1 MPLALVMMRTFSLAA
16 LALLLSLSS
25 VSLNAR
31 SANALSTSNAYV
43 DQAAVQADMLQTLN
57 DHRYSV
63 GAPTIGAD
71 PRVNAA
77 AQNHA
82 NYSSAN
88 GIMGHYETSGLPY
101 YTGYAPRDRLIAA
114 GWTTSFVSEVATG
127 GSSGVAGVNQLWDA
141 PYHRL
146 GMLHPNS
153 VSTGWGYSTI
163 GSRASTVGDFVYDFS
178 QRPVNFVRSPAAG
191 QAGIPTSWGGGESP
205 SPLPAGVSGPVG
217 YPIMVVYSAAQT
229 VTMRA
234 AEIVAPDGSRLPIY
248 YAPQQFEYDYQ
259 VIVPQKPLAAGTTYH
274 VRFDINV
281 NSVMTTNEWD
291 FTTAGG
297 ASGTTIPPVA
307 QIFHAAYQSESPW
320 PTIAPGTSTTL
331 TVKFQNTG
339 TATWQKGVAG
349 KQANLGLNGDTLTFA
364 SLGMNDGWLSANR
377 LATTSEATVSPGQ
390 TGTFT
395 FNVRAPM
402 TPGTYRLP
410 LRPVIDGVT
419 WMEDQGVYMVVVS
432 ASSYHSRWVSQSPYP
447 TLRAG
452 EISAPLTITFT
463 NAGSSSWV
471 KGVLGQ
477 EARLGVNLDDVT
489 WAALG
494 VSWPYASRV
503 AIQTEATVGSGQ
515 NATFTFQVKAPAM
528 PGVYS
533 IHLRPVI
540 DGVTWMED
548 EGVFLVV
555 TVIP

>member
-1 MPLALVMMRTFSLAA
+1 MKRPTSFAALV
-16 LALLLSLSS
+16 LLLALSS

-31 SANALSTSNAYV
+31 AADALSSASAEAS
-43 DQAAVQADMLQTLN
+43 QMAVQADMLQTLN
-57 DHRYSV
+57 NYRFAV
-63 GAPTIGAD
+63 GSPTIGAD
-71 PRVNAA
+71 ARVNAA

-88 GIMGHYETSGLPY
+88 NYLGHYETSGLPY
-101 YTGYAPRDRLIAA
+101 YTGYSARDRLIAA

-127 GSSGVAGVNQLWDA
+127 GSSGIAGVNQLWDA

-146 GMLHPNS
+146 GMMHPNS
-153 VSTGWGYSTI
+153 VSTGWGYSTV

-191 QAGIPTSWGGGESP
+191 QTSIPMSWNGQESP
-205 SPLPAGVSGPVG
+205 NPLPAGVSGPVG
-217 YPIMVVYSAAQT
+217 YPIMVVYSAGQN

-234 AEIVAPDGSRLPIY
+234 AEIVAPGGARLPIY

-259 VIVPQKPLAAGTTYH
+259 VIIPQRPLAAGTTYH

-297 ASGTTIPPVA
+297 SVASAPPA
-307 QIFHAAYQSESPW
+307 PSFHAAFQSESAW
-320 PTIAPGTSTTL
+320 PTLAPGTSASL

-349 KQANLGLNGDTLTFA
+349 KQANLGLNGDTLAFA
-364 SLGMNDGWLSANR
+364 NLGMNDGWLSANR
-377 LATTSEATVSPGQ
+377 LATTVESSVAPGQ

-395 FNVRAPM
+395 FNVRAPS
-402 TPGTYRLP
+402 TPGTYQLP

-419 WMEDQGVYMVVVS
+419 WMEDSGVFMVIVS
-432 ASSYHSRWVSQSPYP
+432 AWSYHSKWASQSAYP

-452 EISAPLTITFT
+452 ETSAPLTISFT
-463 NAGSSSWV
+463 NIGSSPWV

-477 EARLGVNLDDVT
+477 EARLGINLDDVT
-489 WAALG
+489 WASLG
-494 VSWPYASRV
+494 VNWPLQNRV
-503 AIQTEATVGSGQ
+503 AAQSEVTVASGQ
-515 NATFTFQVKAPAM
+515 TATFTFQVKAPM
-528 PGVYS
+528 TPGVYS

-548 EGVFLVV
+548 EGVFLVI
-555 TVIP
+555 TANP

>member
-1 MPLALVMMRTFSLAA
+1 
-16 LALLLSLSS
+16 
-25 VSLNAR
+25 
-31 SANALSTSNAYV
+31 
-43 DQAAVQADMLQTLN
+43 MLRTLN

-63 GAPTIGAD
+63 GAPTIAAD
-71 PRVNAA
+71 ARVNSA

-88 GIMGHYETSGLPY
+88 GVMGHYETAGLPY

-127 GSSGVAGVNQLWDA
+127 GNTAIAGVNQLWDA

-146 GMLHPNS
+146 GMMHPNS
-153 VSTGWGYSTI
+153 VATGWGYSTL
-163 GSRASTVGDFVYDFS
+163 GSRPSTVGDFVYDFS
-178 QRPVNFVRSPAAG
+178 QRPVNYVRSPAAG
-191 QAGIPTSWGGGESP
+191 QTGIPTSWSGGESP

-217 YPIMVVYSAAQT
+217 YPIMVVYSAGQS

-234 AEIVAPDGSRLPIY
+234 AELVTPGGARLPIY

-259 VIVPQKPLAAGTTYH
+259 VIIPQQPLAAGTAYH

-281 NSVMTTNEWD
+281 NGVMATNEWD

-297 ASGTTIPPVA
+297 AGGTTVPPSTPT
-307 QIFHAAYQSESPW
+307 FHAAFQSESAW
-320 PTIAPGTSTTL
+320 PTLAPGSSTTL

-349 KQANLGLNGDTLTFA
+349 QQANLGLNGDSLVFA
-364 SLGMNDGWLSANR
+364 NLGMNNGWLSANR
-377 LATTSEATVSPGQ
+377 LATTVESSVAPGQ

-395 FNVRAPM
+395 FSVRAPIA
-402 TPGTYRLP
+402 PGTYSLP

-419 WMEDQGVYMVVVS
+419 WMEDQGVFMVIVS
-432 ASSYHSRWVSQSPYP
+432 AASYHSKWVSESPYP
-447 TLRAG
+447 TLHAG
-452 EISAPLTITFT
+452 ELSAPLTLTFL
-463 NAGSSSWV
+463 NAGATPWT

-477 EARLGVNLDDVT
+477 EARLGINLDDVT
-489 WAALG
+489 WSSLG
-494 VSWPYASRV
+494 VGWPLPNRV
-503 AIQTEATVGSGQ
+503 ATQTEATVMAGQ
-515 NATFTFQVKAPAM
+515 TATFTFQVKAPAA

-555 TVIP
+555 TVTP

>member
-1 MPLALVMMRTFSLAA
+1 MKRTISFTA
-16 LALLLSLSS
+16 LALLLTLSS
-25 VSLNAR
+25 MGLNAR
-31 SANALSTSNAYV
+31 SADALSATSA
-43 DQAAVQADMLQTLN
+43 QAAQSAIQADMLQTLN
-57 DHRYSV
+57 DHRYAV

-71 PRVNAA
+71 ARVNAA

-88 GIMGHYETSGLPY
+88 GYMGHYETSGLPY
-101 YTGYAPRDRLIAA
+101 YTGYGPRDRLVGA
-114 GWTTSFVSEVATG
+114 GWSATFVSEVATG
-127 GSSGVAGVNQLWDA
+127 GSSGIAGVNQLWDA

-146 GMLHPNS
+146 AMLHPNS

-163 GSRASTVGDFVYDFS
+163 GSRGSTVGDFVYDFA
-178 QRPVNFVRSPAAG
+178 QRPVNYVRSPAAG

-217 YPIMVVYSAAQT
+217 YPIMVVYSAAQN

-259 VIVPQKPLAAGTTYH
+259 VIVPQRPLASGTTYH

-281 NSVMTTNEWD
+281 NGVMTTNEWD

-297 ASGTTIPPVA
+297 SGGSSVPSA
-307 QIFHAAYQSESPW
+307 QSFHAAFQSESAW
-320 PTIAPGTSTTL
+320 PTLAPGTSTTL
-331 TVKFQNTG
+331 TVTFQNTG

-349 KQANLGLNGDTLTFA
+349 KQANLGLNGDTLAFA
-364 SLGMNDGWLSANR
+364 SLGMNDGWISANR
-377 LATTSEATVSPGQ
+377 LATTVESSVGPGQ

-395 FNVRAPM
+395 FRVRAPA

-419 WMEDQGVYMVVVS
+419 WMEDSGVFMVIVS
-432 ASSYHSRWVSQSPYP
+432 ASSYHAKWAGQSAYP
-447 TLRAG
+447 TLRVG
-452 EISAPLTITFT
+452 QTSAPLTISFT
-463 NAGSSSWV
+463 NTGSSPWL

-477 EARLGVNLDDVT
+477 EARLGINLDDVT
-489 WAALG
+489 WASLG
-494 VSWPYASRV
+494 VNWPLQNRV
-503 AIQTEATVGSGQ
+503 AAQSEASVASGQ
-515 NATFTFQVKAPAM
+515 TATFTFQVKAPAT

-540 DGVTWMED
+540 DGTTWMED

-555 TVIP
+555 TVSP

>member
-1 MPLALVMMRTFSLAA
+1 MRKLALGS
-16 LALLLSLSS
+16 LALLLALPT
-25 VSLNAR
+25 VGLNAR
-31 SANALSTSNAYV
+31 SADALTATIAAPAQS
-43 DQAAVQADMLQTLN
+43 AVQVDMLQTLN
-57 DHRYSV
+57 SHRASV
-63 GAPTIGAD
+63 GAPTIAAD
-71 PRVNAA
+71 SRVNAA
-77 AQNHA
+77 SQNHA

-88 GIMGHYETSGLPY
+88 NYMGHYETSGLPY
-101 YTGYAPRDRLIAA
+101 YTGYSARDRLIAT

-127 GSSGVAGVNQLWDA
+127 GPTGIAGVNQLWDA

-146 GMLHPNS
+146 GMMHPNS
-153 VSTGWGYSTI
+153 VSTGWGFSTV

-178 QRPVNFVRSPAAG
+178 QHPVDFVRSPSAG
-191 QAGIPTSWGGGESP
+191 QTGIPTSWSGGESP

-217 YPIMVVYSAAQT
+217 YPIMVVYSAGQG

-234 AEIVAPDGSRLPIY
+234 AEIVAPDGSRVPIY

-259 VIVPQKPLAAGTTYH
+259 VIIPQKPLAAGTTYH

-281 NSVMTTNEWD
+281 NSVMVTNQWD

-297 ASGTTIPPVA
+297 SVTPPPASPS
-307 QIFHAAYQSESPW
+307 FHAAFQSESPW
-320 PTIAPGTSTTL
+320 PTLVAGTSTSL

-364 SLGMNDGWLSANR
+364 NLGMNDGWLSGNR
-377 LATTSEATVSPGQ
+377 LATTTEATVGPGQ

-419 WMEDQGVYMVVVS
+419 WMEDSGVFMVIVS
-432 ASSYHSRWVSQSPYP
+432 TSSYHAKWLSQSPYP
-447 TLRAG
+447 TLRVG
-452 EISAPLTITFT
+452 QTSGLLTVSYT
-463 NAGSSSWV
+463 NTGASTWV
-471 KGVLGQ
+471 KGVVGQ
-477 EARLGVNLDDVT
+477 EARLGINLDDST
-489 WAALG
+489 WASLG
-494 VSWPYASRV
+494 VNWVYTNRV
-503 AIQTEATVGSGQ
+503 AAQTEATVATGQ
-515 NATFTFQVKAPAM
+515 TGTFTFQVKAPAT

-540 DGVTWMED
+540 DGTTWMED
-548 EGVFLVV
+548 EGVFLII
-555 TVIP
+555 TVLP

>member
-1 MPLALVMMRTFSLAA
+1 MRR
-16 LALLLSLSS
+16 LLSLSALALAVLTS

-31 SANALSTSNAYV
+31 SASAMTALSAGSSAAPV
-43 DQAAVQADMLQTLN
+43 QAVQADMLQTLN
-57 DHRYSV
+57 DHRFSV

-71 PRVNAA
+71 ARVNNA

-88 GIMGHYETSGLPY
+88 GVMGHYETAGLPY

-127 GSSGVAGVNQLWDA
+127 GSTAISGVNQLWDA

-146 GMLHPNS
+146 GMMHPNS
-153 VSTGWGYSTI
+153 VATGWGYSMLV
-163 GSRASTVGDFVYDFS
+163 SRPSTVGDFVYDFS
-178 QRPVNFVRSPAAG
+178 QRPENYVRSPAAG
-191 QAGIPTSWGGGESP
+191 QTGIPTSWSGGESP

-217 YPIMVVYSAAQT
+217 YPIMVVYSAGQS

-234 AEIVAPDGSRLPIY
+234 AEIVAPDGSRLPLY

-259 VIVPQKPLAAGTTYH
+259 VIIPQRPLASGTTYH

-297 ASGTTIPPVA
+297 SGGSSVLPTPAPS
-307 QIFHAAYQSESPW
+307 FHAAFQSESAW
-320 PTIAPGTSTTL
+320 PTLAPGASTTL

-349 KQANLGLNGDTLTFA
+349 QQANLGLNGDSLVFA
-364 SLGMNDGWLSANR
+364 NLGMNNGWLSANR
-377 LATTSEATVSPGQ
+377 LATTVESTVPPGQ

-395 FNVRAPM
+395 FSVRAPLA
-402 TPGTYRLP
+402 PGTYSLP

-419 WMEDQGVYMVVVS
+419 WMEDSGVFMVIVS
-432 ASSYHSRWVSQSPYP
+432 AASYHSQWVSESPYP
-447 TLRAG
+447 TLHVG
-452 EISAPLTITFT
+452 EISQPLTIAFM
-463 NAGSSSWV
+463 NAGATAWT
-471 KGVLGQ
+471 KGTLGQ
-477 EARLGVNLDDVT
+477 EARLGINLDDVT
-489 WAALG
+489 WASLG
-494 VSWPYASRV
+494 VNWPLPNRV
-503 AIQTEATVGSGQ
+503 ATQTEAMVNAGQ
-515 NATFTFQVKAPAM
+515 TATFTFQVKAPAA

-548 EGVFLVV
+548 EGVFLIV
-555 TVIP
+555 TVVP